1 MFVTFDNF
9 QAALKLVLGQLAG
22 YPLLLFYRFI
32 TSSIKQVCTSHIE
45 LMLTW
50 FLNHFRRHIA
60 HRETN
65 LQHLYLFL
73 SGFHKFHHYF
83 HDLLLLSLLR
93 FTSWS
98 LGCWG
103 RCDPQPL
110 HNRFTCSSIKV
121 GFKWISTTGATYL
134 ILQVCGG
141 TSLSVG
147 LTFVLNLSYLL
158 AGYWSASCSMYF
170 KTLPPLRYNG
180 LEYDVSWTMPQCV
193 LCLRLIG

>member
-1 MFVTFDNF
+1 
-9 QAALKLVLGQLAG
+9 
-22 YPLLLFYRFI
+22 
-32 TSSIKQVCTSHIE
+32 
-45 LMLTW
+45 MLTGRLI
-50 FLNHFRRHIA
+50 FNTSTCFSLVF
-60 HRETN
+60 TN
-65 LQHLYLFL
+65 FIIIFMICFYC
-73 SGFHKFHHYF
+73 
-83 HDLLLLSLLR
+83 LLR

-98 LGCWG
+98 LGCRG

-110 HNRFTCSSIKV
+110 HNRFTCSSLKV
-121 GFKWISTTGATYL
+121 GLKLISTTGATYL

-170 KTLPPLRYNG
+170 KTLLPLRYNG